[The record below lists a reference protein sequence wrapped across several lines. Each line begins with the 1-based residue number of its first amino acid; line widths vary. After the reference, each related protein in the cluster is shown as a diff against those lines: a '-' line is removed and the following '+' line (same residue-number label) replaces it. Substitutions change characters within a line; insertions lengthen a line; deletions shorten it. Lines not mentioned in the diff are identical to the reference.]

1 MNKLHIIGIRIMID
15 IESSVFGYVMAKL
28 REKFPDLYM
37 VGEYVK
43 TPPKF
48 PCVSLMEMDN
58 QSYRATEDS
67 GSSENHVSVMYEVN
81 IYSNKK
87 TGKKSECKII
97 AAIIDEQ
104 MLALG
109 FARTMLQPI
118 PNLDDT
124 TYYRMVGR
132 YSAVIS
138 KDKIPFSP

>member
-1 MNKLHIIGIRIMID
+1 MID
-15 IESSVFGYVMAKL
+15 VENTVFDTVATVVRDKYPEV
-28 REKFPDLYM
+28 YM

-48 PCVSLMEMDN
+48 PCVSLIEMDN
-58 QSYRATEDS
+58 QSYQRTEDS

-81 IYSNKK
+81 IYSNK
-87 TGKKSECKII
+87 TIGKKSECRAI
-97 AAIIDEQ
+97 AALIDEQ

-118 PNLDDT
+118 PNLDDAT
-124 TYYRMVGR
+124 IYRMVGR

-138 KDKIPFSP
+138 KNKVIYRR

>member
-1 MNKLHIIGIRIMID
+1 MID
-15 IESSVFGYVMAKL
+15 IENEVFSTVATDVRAKY
-28 REKFPDLYM
+28 PDIYM

-48 PCVSLMEMDN
+48 PCMSLVEMEN
-58 QSYRATEDS
+58 QSYQQTEDS

-81 IYSNKK
+81 IYSNK
-87 TGKKSECKII
+87 TVGKKAECKAI
-97 AAIIDEQ
+97 ATLIDER

-118 PNLDDT
+118 PNLDDAT
-124 TYYRMVGR
+124 IYRMVGR

-138 KDKIPFSP
+138 KDKVIYRR

>member
-1 MNKLHIIGIRIMID
+1 MID
-15 IESSVFGYVMAKL
+15 IESRVFNDVLAKL
-28 REKFPDLYM
+28 KLKYPDLYM

-43 TPPKF
+43 TPSKF

-58 QSYRATEDS
+58 QSYQRTEDS

-81 IYSNKK
+81 IYSNK
-87 TGKKSECKII
+87 TVGKKSECKAI
-97 AAIIDEQ
+97 AALVDEQ

-118 PNLDDT
+118 PNFDDAT
-124 TYYRMVGR
+124 IYRMVGR

-138 KDKIPFSP
+138 KDKLLFRR

>member
-1 MNKLHIIGIRIMID
+1 MID
-15 IESSVFGYVMAKL
+15 IENEVFNHVSATL
-28 REKFPDLYM
+28 REKYTGIYV

-48 PCVSLMEMDN
+48 PCVSLVEMDN
-58 QSYRATEDS
+58 QTYQRTEDS

-81 IYSNKK
+81 IYSNK
-87 TGKKSECKII
+87 TIGKKSECREI

-118 PNLDDT
+118 PNLDDAT
-124 TYYRMVGR
+124 IYRMVGR
-132 YSAVIS
+132 YSAIIS
-138 KDKIPFSP
+138 KDKLLFRR